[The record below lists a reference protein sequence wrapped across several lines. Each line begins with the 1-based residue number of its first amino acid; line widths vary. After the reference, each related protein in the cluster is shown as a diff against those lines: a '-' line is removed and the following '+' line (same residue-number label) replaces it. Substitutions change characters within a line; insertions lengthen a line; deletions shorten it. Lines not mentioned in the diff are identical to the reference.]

1 MSSIRLGMIGAGQ
14 IALFTS
20 REFRR
25 HAGCEIPAVADPNA
39 ERAAELAVRKLAE
52 EEEAARLEA
61 ERLAQ
66 EAEAA
71 AQAAAA
77 AEAAPPEAADAVA
90 APEGEAGEAELLTA
104 CYRNSLDLASRH
116 QLRSIAFP
124 AISTGVFGYPLAEA
138 TAIAVATVADFVAT
152 TPLLARFVCFDARTA
167 RAYREEIAAQA
178 G

>member
-1 MSSIRLGMIGAGQ
+1 MKKVG
-14 IALFTS
+14 
-20 REFRR
+20 
-25 HAGCEIPAVADPNA
+25 EIPVGAAGFT
-39 ERAAELAVRKLAE
+39 RAGKLPCKHVIHTVGPIW
-52 EEEAARLEA
+52 RG
-61 ERLAQ
+61 
-66 EAEAA
+66 
-71 AQAAAA
+71 
-77 AEAAPPEAADAVA
+77 
-90 APEGEAGEAELLTA
+90 GEAGEAELLTA